1 MNRKKALELFGIDDD
16 NYDEDSLK
24 KLYRA
29 RILQYHPDKNKSD
42 EAAERFREVREAYLL
57 LQEQDE
63 YDAEETYD
71 ETMRSFLSKVL
82 EEEYAELAAP
92 FMSKLFGII
101 FKRIIQY
108 VEKNEHL
115 LVDYLRKINRQTLEA
130 IYSLLSKYRHAFHL
144 PEGLFE
150 KIGEILLVEEYIV
163 LNPTLEDI
171 LSEENIYKL
180 KYKDH
185 TYLVPLW
192 HHEMTFE
199 CEGRDLVVRC
209 FPILPDNM
217 ELDECNVLT
226 VHLDMNISDVWNR
239 HAAIRIG
246 GNTVSFDGRLLR
258 MTEEPQRIILENC
271 GVIYNNTRDVFGTT
285 RKQRIVLMIR
295 IITP

>member
-1 MNRKKALELFGIDDD
+1 MNRKKALELFGIDDE
-16 NYDEDSLK
+16 NYDEDMLK

-42 EAAERFREVREAYLL
+42 EAAERFREIREAYLL

-92 FMSKLFGII
+92 FVTKLFGII
-101 FKRIIQY
+101 FKRVIQY

-115 LVDYLRKINRQTLEA
+115 LVDYLRKINRQTLET
-130 IYSLLSKYRHAFHL
+130 IYSLLSKYRQSFHL

-217 ELDECNVLT
+217 ELDDFNVLT
-226 VHLDMNISDVWNR
+226 VRLEFDVREVWNQFVQV
-239 HAAIRIG
+239 HIG
-246 GNTVSFDGRLLR
+246 GNAYSFDGRLLR
-258 MTEEPQRIILENC
+258 LTEEPQRIVLENC
-271 GVIYNNTRDVFGTT
+271 GVIYNNTRDVFNHKET
-285 RKQRIVLMIR
+285 QDIVLK
-295 IITP
+295 ITITMA

>member
-1 MNRKKALELFGIDDD
+1 
-16 NYDEDSLK
+16 
-24 KLYRA
+24 
-29 RILQYHPDKNKSD
+29 
-42 EAAERFREVREAYLL
+42 
-57 LQEQDE
+57 
-63 YDAEETYD
+63 
-71 ETMRSFLSKVL
+71 
-82 EEEYAELAAP
+82 
-92 FMSKLFGII
+92 
-101 FKRIIQY
+101 

-115 LVDYLRKINRQTLEA
+115 LVDYLRKINRQTLET
-130 IYSLLSKYRHAFHL
+130 IYSLLSKYRQSFHL
-144 PEGLFE
+144 PDGLFE

-217 ELDECNVLT
+217 ELDDFNVLT
-226 VHLDMNISDVWNR
+226 VRLEFDVREVWNQFVQV
-239 HAAIRIG
+239 HIG
-246 GNTVSFDGRLLR
+246 GNVYSFDGRLLR
-258 MTEEPQRIILENC
+258 LTEEPQRIILENC

-285 RKQRIVLMIR
+285 RKQNIIFMIR
-295 IITP
+295 IVSL